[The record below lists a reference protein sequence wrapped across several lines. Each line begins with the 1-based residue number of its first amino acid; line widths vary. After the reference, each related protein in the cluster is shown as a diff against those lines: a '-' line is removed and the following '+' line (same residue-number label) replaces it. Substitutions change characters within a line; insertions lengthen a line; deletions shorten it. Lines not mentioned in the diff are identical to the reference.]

1 MKNFFK
7 TNWITLS
14 ISLLS
19 AILIWIYVVYQI
31 NPMFETTVRNLPVSY
46 VKYSD
51 AFATGKL
58 VVASKNVETANI
70 KIKGKRSNLSKLS
83 KEDIICT
90 VDMSGVTSSGTHK
103 IPISVS
109 FNASGVELVSK
120 DPYSVI
126 VDVDDVITNELAVDV
141 TSRGKPAEDF
151 VLDEIEYGV
160 NKVRISGPETLVKKV
175 KKARVIVDVTNK
187 SEAFSGRYKI
197 ILEDKEGNL
206 LSEEGLTKNI
216 SYIEV
221 KCNVLYLKEVNVV
234 ADLAQ
239 AKTSDGKTITA
250 TVVPEKVKLI
260 GNRTT
265 LADINNIRTES
276 INTHGVKNK
285 DKIKVKLTGIPEN
298 VKVEGKVA
306 EVEVT
311 FEEK

>member
-31 NPMFETTVRNLPVSY
+31 NPIFETTVRNLPVSY

-51 AFATGKL
+51 AFTTGKL
-58 VVASKNVETANI
+58 VVASENVETANV

-103 IPISVS
+103 IPIGVS
-109 FNASGVELVSK
+109 FNASGIELVSK

-126 VDVDDVITNELAVDV
+126 VAVDDVITNELAVDV
-141 TSRGKPAEDF
+141 TSRGKPGEDF
-151 VLDEIEYGV
+151 VLDELEYGV

-187 SEAFSGRYKI
+187 VESFSGRYKI

-206 LSEEGLTKNI
+206 LPEAGITKNI

-221 KCNVLYLKEVNVV
+221 KSNILYQKQVNVV
-234 ADLAQ
+234 AELSHT
-239 AKTSDGKTITA
+239 KTSDGKTVTA
-250 TVVPEKVKLI
+250 NVVPEKVKLI
-260 GNRTT
+260 GNRSVLT
-265 LADINNIRTES
+265 DIDNVRTES
-276 INTHGVKNK
+276 INVLNVKNK
-285 DKIKVKLTGIPEN
+285 DKIKVKLNGIPEN
-298 VKVEGKVA
+298 VKVEGGKT

-311 FEEK
+311 FDVK